1 METTVYNPPKGRL
14 ETINVVYTKENTTWF
29 DNDGMT
35 SHDIVTITDFDGGIL
50 IRTGD
55 SSHSIWVYDLS
66 RADIDY
72 NHKKAQKLRDR
83 YV

>member
-1 METTVYNPPKGRL
+1 METTVYNPQKGRL
-14 ETINVVYTKENTTWF
+14 ETINIAYNKENTTWF

-35 SHDIVTITDFDGGIL
+35 SEDIVTIADFDGGIL

-55 SSHSIWVYDLS
+55 FSHPIWLYDLS

-72 NHKKAQKLRDR
+72 NQKKAQKLRDR
-83 YV
+83 YL